1 NNPEATALA
10 DNRPM
15 SDETATEDI
24 YTLIGRI
31 VTHLLRPDGE
41 IHLQDI
47 LSSLHHFSQQSSDKG
62 EKRACEEAIRLLS
75 RQLH

>member
-1 NNPEATALA
+1 
-10 DNRPM
+10 M

-47 LSSLHHFSQQSSDKG
+47 LSSLHHFSQQSSDEG